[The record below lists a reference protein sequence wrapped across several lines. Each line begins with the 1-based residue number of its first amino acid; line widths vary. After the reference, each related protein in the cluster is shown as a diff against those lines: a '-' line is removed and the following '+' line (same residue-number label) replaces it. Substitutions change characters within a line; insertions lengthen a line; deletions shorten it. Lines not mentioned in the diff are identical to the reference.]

1 MELSMELSIE
11 AYKVIITII
20 NFFILYAILRYKLFK
35 PVMKIIGS
43 RQKDIEYSIK
53 VAEEDELSA
62 KNNKLETE
70 TELKNSK
77 LLGKGIVE
85 DYKTKAQVLSDD
97 IIKQAQ
103 KEAQAIIERAEK
115 EAQREK
121 EKAEYELKKQ
131 TVDLAVLLSSKALGD
146 TIDEEQ
152 HRKLIKEFI
161 SKVGA

>member
-1 MELSMELSIE
+1 MELDIN
-11 AYKVIITII
+11 VIRIIITII

-35 PVMKIIGS
+35 PVMKIISS
-43 RQKDIEYSIK
+43 RQEDIEYSIR
-53 VAEEDELSA
+53 VAEEDELKA

-70 TELKNSK
+70 AELKNTK
-77 LLGKGIVE
+77 ALGKGIIE
-85 DYKTKAQVLSDD
+85 DYKSKAQAVSDD
-97 IIKQAQ
+97 MIKQAQ

-121 EKAEYELKKQ
+121 EKAEDELKKQ
-131 TVDLAVLLSSKALGD
+131 TVDLAVLLSSKALGE

-152 HRKLIKEFI
+152 HRRLIKEFI